1 MTLISRR
8 AFLAAGAAGIALG
21 AARLRPA
28 QAATGGADPV
38 FLSARTDFQGGH
50 GVAAFRLDGTK
61 VFEQPLPQR
70 AHGATLRPGGA
81 EVAVFARR
89 PGPYVAVFDT
99 RDGSRLHHIDAA
111 PGRHFYGHGVYSPDG
126 RMLFATENA
135 FDEEY
140 AGVIGIYDAA
150 DGYKRLG
157 EMGAGGIGPHD
168 IRLMPD
174 AQTLVVAIGGI
185 RTHPDTP
192 RIKLNIASMDPS
204 LAYIDMGSG
213 EVLEQVRQPQD
224 LHQNSMRHLA
234 VTADGLVLCVQQ
246 WEGVGTR
253 HPPLVALHRRG
264 EPLRLLETPRDVT
277 GQMRNYCGSASAD
290 VTGTVGAVSAPRG
303 GIVTLWDLVE
313 ARYLGAVEM
322 PDGCGVAADGT
333 PGGFV
338 VTSGAGGAMRSGR
351 DGAKDLLAGDFLGQR
366 RWDNH
371 LMRLA

>member
-1 MTLISRR
+1 MTTISRR
-8 AFLAAGAAGIALG
+8 AFLAAGAAGIVLG

-28 QAATGGADPV
+28 LALPDSAGGPV
-38 FLSARTDFQGGH
+38 FLSARTDLDGNH
-50 GVAAFRLDGTK
+50 GVAAFRLDGTM
-61 VFEQPLPQR
+61 VFEQPLPKR

-81 EVAVFARR
+81 EVAVFGRR
-89 PGPYVAVFDT
+89 PGPYLAVFDA
-99 RDGSRLHHIDAA
+99 RDGTKLHHVAAA

-126 RMLFATENA
+126 ATLFATENA
-135 FDEEY
+135 YDEEQP
-140 AGVIGIYDAA
+140 GVIGIYDAR

-157 EMGAGGIGPHD
+157 EMGAGGTGPHD

-174 AQTLVVAIGGI
+174 AKTLVVAVGGI

-192 RIKLNIASMDPS
+192 RVMLNIPTMDPS
-204 LAYIDMGSG
+204 LTYLDLGSG
-213 EVLEQVRQPQD
+213 EVVDQVRQPAA

-234 VTADGLVLCVQQ
+234 VTADGLVMCVQQ
-246 WEGVGTR
+246 WEGVATEK
-253 HPPLVALHRRG
+253 PPLVALHRRG
-264 EPLRLLETPRDVT
+264 EALRLLEAPAGVV

-290 VTGTVGAVSAPRG
+290 ATGTVGAVSSPLG
-303 GIVTLWDLVE
+303 GIVTLWDLTA
-313 ARYLGAVEM
+313 ARYLGALEM

-338 VTSGAGGAMRSGR
+338 VTSGAGGAIRADRTPLPGAFL
-351 DGAKDLLAGDFLGQR
+351 DGR

>member
-1 MTLISRR
+1 MTQISRR
-8 AFLAAGAAGIALG
+8 TFLAAGAAGVVLG

-28 QAATGGADPV
+28 AAAPAAADPV
-38 FLSARTDFQGGH
+38 FLSARTDFDGKH

-61 VFEQPLPQR
+61 VFEQSLPAR

-89 PGPYVAVFDT
+89 PGPYIAVFDA
-99 RDGSRLHHIDAA
+99 RDGARLHHVDAA

-126 RMLFATENA
+126 ATLFATENA
-135 FDEEY
+135 FDEEQ

-150 DGYKRLG
+150 NGYKRLG
-157 EMGAGGIGPHD
+157 EMAAGGIGPHD

-174 AQTLVVAIGGI
+174 NRTLVVAVGGI

-192 RIKLNIASMDPS
+192 RIKLNIATMDPS

-213 EVLEQVRQPQD
+213 AILEQVRQPQAM
-224 LHQNSMRHLA
+224 HQNSMRHLA
-234 VTADGLVLCVQQ
+234 VTAEGVVLCVQQ
-246 WEGVGTR
+246 WEGVGTQ

-264 EPLRLLETPRDVT
+264 EALRLLEPPESVT
-277 GQMRNYCGSASAD
+277 GQLRNYCGSACAD

-303 GIVTLWDLVE
+303 GIVTLWDLAE
-313 ARYLGAVEM
+313 ARYLGSVEM

-338 VTSGAGGAMRSGR
+338 VTSGAGGAIRAGK
-351 DGAKDLLAGDFLGQR
+351 GLLPGGFLDQR

-371 LMRLA
+371 LMRLV